1 MDRIAPRELIRPS
14 IVDERSAFDL
24 QALAFLVAAVLGGV
38 FLILF
43 LLAFLPWLL
52 AGALTAAVES
62 LMRQLGFSK
71 FTVDGI
77 GDWVLVFVVGAVAV
91 AILVAAVTAIA
102 GVANLLS
109 YHLTSRRD
117 RGPAGPV
124 RSQVPSGSRGANGAG
139 EGPLRAIPRHPRA
152 ITDEQGRAHPG
163 AAPELG
169 RRDCQRAAR
178 NCKKLRSGSSL
189 IGRIPSNG

>member
-14 IVDERSAFDL
+14 IVDERSSFDL

-62 LMRQLGFSK
+62 LMRQVGFSK
-71 FTVDGI
+71 FTVDSI

-109 YHLTSRRD
+109 YNLTSRRD
-117 RGPAGPV
+117 RGPAAPA
-124 RSQVPSGSRGANGAG
+124 RLQVPSGNRGANGAG
-139 EGPLRAIPRHPRA
+139 EGSLRETVPYEQRTVDELYAEARYRDIPGRSQMNKAELIRA
-152 ITDEQGRAHPG
+152 
-163 AAPELG
+163 L
-169 RRDCQRAAR
+169 RR
-178 NCKKLRSGSSL
+178 N
-189 IGRIPSNG
+189 

>member
-1 MDRIAPRELIRPS
+1 MDRITPRELVRPS
-14 IVDERSAFDL
+14 VVDERSAFDL
-24 QALAFLVAAVLGGV
+24 QALAFLVAAVLSGV
-38 FLILF
+38 FVILF

-62 LMRQLGFSK
+62 LMRQVGFSK
-71 FTVDGI
+71 FTVDSI

-117 RGPAGPV
+117 RGPAAPARSPSASRDRDTNGAAEGPV
-124 RSQVPSGSRGANGAG
+124 RETMPYEERTVDELYAEARYRDIPGRSQMNKAELIRA
-139 EGPLRAIPRHPRA
+139 LR
-152 ITDEQGRAHPG
+152 
-163 AAPELG
+163 
-169 RRDCQRAAR
+169 RR
-178 NCKKLRSGSSL
+178 N
-189 IGRIPSNG
+189 

>member
-1 MDRIAPRELIRPS
+1 MELVRPA

-24 QALAFLVAAVLGGV
+24 QALAFFVAAVLTGI
-38 FLILF
+38 FIILF

-62 LMRQLGFSK
+62 VMRQLGFAK
-71 FTVDGI
+71 FTIDSI

-109 YHLTSRRD
+109 YHVTSRRD
-117 RGPAGPV
+117 RGPAAPA
-124 RSQVPSGSRGANGAG
+124 RSQLPSRDRGANGAVD
-139 EGPLRAIPRHPRA
+139 GPLQETRRYEQRTVDELYAEARYRDIPGRSQMNKAELIRA
-152 ITDEQGRAHPG
+152 
-163 AAPELG
+163 L
-169 RRDCQRAAR
+169 RRQ
-178 NCKKLRSGSSL
+178 
-189 IGRIPSNG
+189 

>member
-14 IVDERSAFDL
+14 VVDERSAFDL

-38 FLILF
+38 FVILF

-77 GDWVLVFVVGAVAV
+77 GDWVLVFVA
-91 AILVAAVTAIA
+91 
-102 GVANLLS
+102 
-109 YHLTSRRD
+109 SRRD
-117 RGPAGPV
+117 RGPAAPA
-124 RSQVPSGSRGANGAG
+124 RSQVPAGNRGANGAG
-139 EGPLRAIPRHPRA
+139 EGPLRETVPYEERTVDELYAEARYRDIPGRSQMKKAELIRA
-152 ITDEQGRAHPG
+152 
-163 AAPELG
+163 L
-169 RRDCQRAAR
+169 RRQ
-178 NCKKLRSGSSL
+178 
-189 IGRIPSNG
+189 